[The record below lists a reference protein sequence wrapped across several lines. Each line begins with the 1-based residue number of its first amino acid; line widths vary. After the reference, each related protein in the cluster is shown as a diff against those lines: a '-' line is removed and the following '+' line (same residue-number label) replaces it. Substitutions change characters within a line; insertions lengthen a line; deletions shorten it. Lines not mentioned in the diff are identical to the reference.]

1 MKLSTHEHRLPIRRN
16 LRTGRQPLRAGHQK
30 LRAGLE
36 KLRAGYVMME
46 IVIALGLFSAVAVSL
61 VKALHM
67 TSRTAATIQDEL
79 RVERILSSAMTD
91 ALSQPNL
98 EEGSETVDLTEITGD
113 EMSFFTGQIE
123 TIVEPLELE
132 NEDGQLLQNMFRIEV
147 IFHWQFEGEWQQQS
161 AETWRYANLYK
172 P

>member
-1 MKLSTHEHRLPIRRN
+1 MKFQTPNTQYQFCRS
-16 LRTGRQPLRAGHQK
+16 
-30 LRAGLE
+30 
-36 KLRAGYVMME
+36 AGYVMME

-67 TSRTAATIQDEL
+67 TSQTAATIQNEM
-79 RVERILSSAMTD
+79 RVELILRSAMTD
-91 ALSQPNL
+91 ALSNPNL
-98 EEGSETVDLTEITGD
+98 EERNDTEDLTSITGD
-113 EMSFFTGQIE
+113 EESFFTGQIQ

-147 IFHWQFEGEWQQQS
+147 IFYWQVDGEWQQQS
-161 AETWRYANLYK
+161 AETWRYANLYR

>member
-1 MKLSTHEHRLPIRRN
+1 MKLPVTSYQLSVVR
-16 LRTGRQPLRAGHQK
+16 K
-30 LRAGLE
+30 LR
-36 KLRAGYVMME
+36 RPGYVLME

-67 TSRTAATIQDEL
+67 TSVTAMTIQDEM
-79 RVERILSSAMTD
+79 RIERILRSAMID
-91 ALSQPNL
+91 VLSRPDL
-98 EEGSETVDLTEITGD
+98 EASNETVDLTEITQD
-113 EMSFFTGQIE
+113 ETSFFSGQIE
-123 TIVEPLELE
+123 TIIEPLELE

-147 IFHWQFEGEWQQQS
+147 IFHWRGSDGEWQEQS

>member
-1 MKLSTHEHRLPIRRN
+1 MKISANRPSLSVRSMLSR
-16 LRTGRQPLRAGHQK
+16 
-30 LRAGLE
+30 
-36 KLRAGYVMME
+36 GYVMME

-67 TSRTAATIQDEL
+67 TSKTAMSIQNEM
-79 RVERILSSAMTD
+79 RIERILRSAMTD
-91 ALSQPNL
+91 ALSNPNL
-98 EEGSETVDLTEITGD
+98 EESNEPPVDLTDITGD
-113 EMSFFTGQIE
+113 EKSFFTGQIE

-147 IFHWQFEGEWQQQS
+147 IFHWQVEGEWQQQS
-161 AETWRYANLYK
+161 AETWRYANLYR

>member
-1 MKLSTHEHRLPIRRN
+1 
-16 LRTGRQPLRAGHQK
+16 
-30 LRAGLE
+30 
-36 KLRAGYVMME
+36 ME
-46 IVIALGLFSAVAVSL
+46 IIIALGLFSAVAVSL

-67 TSRTAATIQDEL
+67 TSRTASLIQDEMK
-79 RVERILSSAMTD
+79 VDRILRSAMVD
-91 ALSQPNL
+91 VLSRPNL

-113 EMSFFTGQIE
+113 ETSFENSQIE
-123 TIVEPLELE
+123 TIIEPIELE

-147 IFHWQFEGEWQQQS
+147 IFHWQTDDGWQEQR

>member
-1 MKLSTHEHRLPIRRN
+1 
-16 LRTGRQPLRAGHQK
+16 
-30 LRAGLE
+30 
-36 KLRAGYVMME
+36 MME

-67 TSRTAATIQDEL
+67 TSQTAATIQNEM
-79 RVERILSSAMTD
+79 RVELILRSAMTD
-91 ALSQPNL
+91 ALSNPNL
-98 EEGSETVDLTEITGD
+98 EERNDTEDLTSITGD
-113 EMSFFTGQIE
+113 EESFFTGQIQ

-147 IFHWQFEGEWQQQS
+147 IFYWQVDGEWQQQS
-161 AETWRYANLYK
+161 AETWRYANLYR